1 MRVRFVSRGSLEAF
15 RAGHQFDGE
24 ELLLFGFEGMG
35 EVSYEK
41 ELKGESGHFEEAAL
55 LSKSIKGVV
64 VCGCV
69 TDTRGHKRKS
79 AVVAENGRL
88 CGVSDMLHSID
99 GEIGAGAALRIYET
113 KIGKMGLVVGEDVY
127 FVDLFQSLALFGA
140 DFIVCPFGA
149 VKNSMHA
156 VLLRAYAYLF
166 GLPILFCGAG
176 HCCAVGASGEI
187 EFSSPNSPIT
197 IDFEKTKEYH
207 LIETR
212 RRGYFGER

>member
-1 MRVRFVSRGSLEAF
+1 MRVRFVGRGSLEAF
-15 RAGHQFDGE
+15 KAGCQFDGE

-41 ELKGESGHFEEAAL
+41 ELKGESGHFEDAAL
-55 LSKSIKGVV
+55 LSKAAKAVV

-88 CGVSDMLHSID
+88 SGVSDTLHSID

-113 KIGKMGLVVGEDVY
+113 KIGKMGVVVGEDVY
-127 FVDLFQSLALFGA
+127 FVDLFHSLSLCGA
-140 DFIVCPFGA
+140 DFVVCPFGA
-149 VKNSMHA
+149 VKSSMHT
-156 VLLRAYAYLF
+156 VLLRAYAYLY
-166 GLPILFCGAG
+166 GLPILFCGVG
-176 HCCAVGASGEI
+176 HCCAVNANGGL
-187 EFSSPNSPIT
+187 EFASPNSPIC

-212 RRGYFGER
+212 RQGRFGGI